1 MAYPIPDNEKARLNA
16 LRNYQLLDTLSE
28 EEFDKFTELAS
39 LICDTPISL
48 VSLIDDNRQWFK
60 SKQGLDA
67 TETPRELAFCA
78 HAIMDEQIFE
88 IEDAT
93 KDERFKNNALV
104 TGNPNIRFY
113 AGYPLVDP
121 DGFALGTLCVIDA
134 TPKALNEKQK
144 RGLQLL
150 GENVVKLI
158 VERRQKAEMANF
170 EKLFHVAKDLI
181 CIAGLDGMF
190 KKVNPSFTRIF
201 GWEEQQLLSKSFFE
215 LIHPEDLFST
225 QKEITK
231 LASGVSTINF
241 VHRFKT
247 VDGYYKWLQWVA
259 TPDLISGNLFAIARD
274 ITHEKQQEAELR
286 VSENKFRAFFDNSPV
301 GIAINRHSDGKFID
315 GNAALYQMIGYTE
328 AEYRKLIH
336 WDVTPASFDEQ
347 EAFHRESLEK
357 VGRYGPYEKIYIH
370 KDGHPVNVLLN
381 GIKFQNLEGEYQVYS
396 VIEDITENCQ
406 QREALKLSKKEAE
419 EANIAKSEFLANMS
433 HEIRT
438 PLNGVIGFT
447 DLILRTHL
455 DETQKQYLGIVHQ
468 SANALLGI
476 INDILDF
483 SKIEAGK
490 LELEYEKCDLFELA
504 SQAVDI
510 ISFQIKNKDLE
521 MLLNLSPSLPQWVFT
536 DSVRLKQVLFNLLSN
551 AAKFTETGEIELK
564 VTCNETDEK
573 GESQFNFEVR
583 DTGIGIKPE
592 KLEKIFEAF
601 SQADNSVTKKYGGTG
616 LGLTISNKIL
626 GLMDSQLKVESE
638 LGKGSR
644 FYFSIKLKTD
654 LTGKMPL
661 EEVGLIKKVLVV
673 DDNKNNRTILK
684 EMLHLKGIL
693 VKEASNGM
701 EAIQTLYTGAKF
713 DAILMDYHMPELDGL
728 ETIQKIKL
736 DQALQ
741 ASNIPILLLS
751 SSADQATVVDLSKS
765 LGVNIRLVKPVKM
778 QELYQALSII
788 AQKEPIVV
796 KEEVQTTVF
805 QDAITILIAED
816 GDINMLLAKT
826 VVERIVP
833 NATIIE
839 AMNGNEAVEICKKS
853 LPDLV
858 LMDIQMPILNGYEAT
873 QQIRLLP
880 GSSSIPIIAL
890 TAGIVKG
897 EKEKCEAAGMN
908 DFVSKP
914 FVEETLIS
922 IFKRWLKPV
931 AKISEVAEIV
941 LKEKEASLHLDL
953 EQIRKYMGADD
964 LLIQQFLS
972 LTILEIKKSIVAIEQ
987 SINEKDIAGI
997 KSAIHKLKGTSLT
1010 ASLSHMSAIANKFN
1024 GMDVFQVNLVNSLF
1038 QELKA
1043 ESMVVIELLEK
1054 QLSKF

>member
-16 LRNYQLLDTLSE
+16 LRQYQLLDTLSE

-48 VSLIDDNRQWFK
+48 VSLIDENRQWFK
-60 SKQGLDA
+60 SKQGLTA

-88 IEDAT
+88 IEDAS
-93 KDERFKNNALV
+93 KDDRFKNNALV
-104 TGNPNIRFY
+104 TGSPNIRFY
-113 AGYPLVDP
+113 AGYPLIDP
-121 DGFALGTLCVIDA
+121 DGYALGTLCVIDGI
-134 TPKALNEKQK
+134 PKALNEKQK
-144 RGLQLL
+144 RGLRLL

-190 KKVNPSFTRIF
+190 KRVNPSFTKIF

-225 QKEITK
+225 QKEIAK

-247 VDGYYKWLQWVA
+247 IDGTYKVLQWVA
-259 TPDLISGNLFAIARD
+259 TPDLVSGDLFAIARD

-286 VSENKFRAFFDNSPV
+286 ISENKFRAFFDNSPV
-301 GIAINRHSDGKFID
+301 AIAINRHSDGKFID
-315 GNAALYQMIGYTE
+315 GNAALYHMIGYTE
-328 AEYRKLIH
+328 EEYRKLSH

-347 EAFHRESLEK
+347 EAYHRASLEK
-357 VGRYGPYEKIYIH
+357 IGRYGPYEKIYIH

-447 DLILRTHL
+447 DLILRTEL

-490 LELEYEKCDLFELA
+490 LELEFEKCDLFELA

-564 VTCNETDEK
+564 VTCTDPDK
-573 GESQFNFEVR
+573 DGEASFQFEVR

-592 KLEKIFEAF
+592 KLDKIFEAF

-644 FYFSIKLKTD
+644 FFFSIKLKTEVEGN
-654 LTGKMPL
+654 LTF
-661 EEVGLIKKVLVV
+661 EELGTIKKVLVV

-693 VKEASNGM
+693 VKEASSGM
-701 EAIQTLYTGAKF
+701 EAIQSLHSGAKF

-728 ETIQKIKL
+728 ETIKKIKYDPL
-736 DQALQ
+736 LQ
-741 ASNIPILLLS
+741 ADNIPVLLLS
-751 SSADQATVVDLSKS
+751 SSADQSAVIDLSKNI
-765 LGVNIRLVKPVKM
+765 GVDIRLIKPVKM
-778 QELYQALSII
+778 QELYQALSMII
-788 AQKEPIVV
+788 KKEIKADEEINASTIFEDPIS
-796 KEEVQTTVF
+796 
-805 QDAITILIAED
+805 ILIAED
-816 GDINMLLAKT
+816 GEINMLLAKT
-826 VVERIVP
+826 VVERIAP
-833 NATIIE
+833 NATVFE
-839 AMNGNEAVEICKKS
+839 ALNGNEAVEICKRS
-853 LPDLV
+853 LPDLI
-858 LMDIQMPILNGYEAT
+858 LMDIQMPVLNGYEAT
-873 QQIRLLP
+873 QQIRELK

-897 EKEKCEAAGMN
+897 EKEKCESAGMN

-914 FVEETLIS
+914 FVEDTLVS
-922 IFKRWLKPV
+922 IFQRWLKV
-931 AKISEVAEIV
+931 TIANNAAVI
-941 LKEKEASLHLDL
+941 KEKEASLHLDL
-953 EQIRKYMGADD
+953 EQIRKYMGDD
-964 LLIQQFLS
+964 DKLIQQFLS
-972 LTILEIKKSIVAIEQ
+972 LTVLEIKKSLVAMEQ
-987 SINEKDIAGI
+987 AIAEKDINGI
-997 KSAIHKLKGTSLT
+997 KAAMHKLKGTSLT
-1010 ASLSHMSAIANKFN
+1010 ASLSRLSSIASEFS
-1024 GMDVFQVNLVNSLF
+1024 GMELFHENNVKYLF
-1038 QELKA
+1038 QELKS
-1043 ESMVVIELLEK
+1043 ESKLVIDLLQK
-1054 QLSKF
+1054 QLATFSLN

>member
-1 MAYPIPDNEKARLNA
+1 MTYPIPDNEKARLNA
-16 LRNYQLLDTLSE
+16 LRNYQLLDSISE

-39 LICDTPISL
+39 IICNTPISL
-48 VSLIDDNRQWFK
+48 VSLIDENRQWFK
-60 SKQGLDA
+60 SKQGIDA
-67 TETPRELAFCA
+67 AETPRELAFCA
-78 HAIMDEQIFE
+78 HAIMDQQIFE

-93 KDERFKNNALV
+93 KDDRFKHNVLV

-134 TPKALNEKQK
+134 TPKALSEKQK

-158 VERRQKAEMANF
+158 VERKQKAEMANF

-190 KKVNPSFTRIF
+190 KKVNPSFSRIF
-201 GWEEQQLLSKSFFE
+201 GWEEQQLLSKSFFD
-215 LIHPEDLFST
+215 LIHPEDVFST
-225 QKEITK
+225 QKEIKK

-247 VDGYYKWLQWVA
+247 VNGEYKVLQWVA
-259 TPDLISGNLFAIARD
+259 TPDLTSGDLFAIARD

-286 VSENKFRAFFDNSPV
+286 ISENKFRAFFDNSPV

-315 GNAALYQMIGYTE
+315 GNAALYKMVGYTE
-328 AEYRKLIH
+328 AEYRNLSH

-347 EAFHRESLEK
+347 EAFHRDSLENL
-357 VGRYGPYEKIYIH
+357 GRYGPYEKIYLH

-447 DLILRTHL
+447 DLILRTQL

-564 VTCNETDEK
+564 VTCAGIDEN
-573 GESQFNFEVR
+573 GEAEFHFEVR

-626 GLMDSQLKVESE
+626 GLMNSQLKVESE
-638 LGKGSR
+638 LGRGSR
-644 FYFSIKLKTD
+644 FYFRIKLKTEMAGD
-654 LTGKMPL
+654 LLLGEL
-661 EEVGLIKKVLVV
+661 GLIKKVLVV

-693 VKEASNGM
+693 VKEASSGM
-701 EAIQTLYTGAKF
+701 EAIQTLYSGAKF

-728 ETIQKIKL
+728 ETIQKINL
-736 DQALQ
+736 DHGLK
-741 ASNIPILLLS
+741 ASHIPVLLLS
-751 SSADQATVVDLSKS
+751 SSADQASVINLSKN
-765 LGVNIRLVKPVKM
+765 LGVSIRLVKPVKM
-778 QELYQALSII
+778 QELYQALSMITK
-788 AQKEPIVV
+788 KETVEVV
-796 KEEVQTTVF
+796 EETETIVF
-805 QDAITILIAED
+805 QEFMTILIAED

-826 VVERIVP
+826 VVERIAP

-839 AMNGNEAVEICKKS
+839 AMNGNEAVEVCKKA
-853 LPDLV
+853 LPDFI

-873 QQIRLLP
+873 QQIRQLP
-880 GSSSIPIIAL
+880 RSATVPIIAL

-914 FVEETLIS
+914 FVEETLVS
-922 IFKRWLKPV
+922 IFKRWLKP
-931 AKISEVAEIV
+931 INEVSTTVIN
-941 LKEKEASLHLDL
+941 EKEATLHLDL

-964 LLIQQFLS
+964 MLIQQFLS
-972 LTILEIKKSIVAIEQ
+972 LTIVEIKKSFVSIDQAILE
-987 SINEKDIAGI
+987 SDIKAI

-1010 ASLSHMSAIANKFN
+1010 ASLSKLSAIASKFN
-1024 GMDVFQVNLVNSLF
+1024 ELEIFDAGQVRILY
-1038 QELKA
+1038 QELET
-1043 ESMVVIELLEK
+1043 ESFIVIDLLEK

>member
-1 MAYPIPDNEKARLNA
+1 MTYPIPDNEKARLNA
-16 LRNYQLLDTLSE
+16 LRNYQLLDSISE

-48 VSLIDDNRQWFK
+48 VSLIDENRQWFK
-60 SKQGLDA
+60 SKKGLVD

-78 HAIMDEQIFE
+78 HAIMGQQIFE

-93 KDERFKNNALV
+93 KDDRFKDNVFV

-121 DGFALGTLCVIDA
+121 NGFALGTLCVIDA
-134 TPKALNEKQK
+134 IPKTLSEKQK
-144 RGLQLL
+144 RALQLL

-170 EKLFHVAKDLI
+170 EKLFLVVEDLI
-181 CIAGLDGMF
+181 CITGLDGMF
-190 KKVNPSFTRIF
+190 KKVNPSFTKIF

-215 LIHPEDLFST
+215 LIHPDDLYAT

-231 LASGVSTINF
+231 LANGVSTINF

-247 VDGYYKWLQWVA
+247 INGDYKVLQWVA
-259 TPDLISGNLFAIARD
+259 KPDLASGNLFAIARD

-286 VSENKFRAFFDNSPV
+286 SSENKFRAFFDNSPV
-301 GIAINRHSDGKFID
+301 GIAINRHLDGKFIA
-315 GNAALYQMIGYTE
+315 GNAALFEMVGFSE
-328 AEYRKLIH
+328 AEYRNLNH

-347 EAFHRESLEK
+347 EAFHKASMAYD
-357 VGRYGPYEKIYIH
+357 GRYGPYEKIYIH

-381 GIKFQNLEGEYQVYS
+381 GIKFQNLEGEDQVYS

-406 QREALKLSKKEAE
+406 QREELQKSKKEAD

-468 SANALLGI
+468 SANGLLGI

-490 LELEYEKCDLFELA
+490 LELEFEKCDLFELA

-521 MLLNLSPSLPQWVFT
+521 MLLNLSPSLPKWVFT
-536 DSVRLKQVLFNLLSN
+536 DSIRIKQVLFNLLSN

-564 VTCNETDEK
+564 VTCTEPNENGDAI
-573 GESQFNFEVR
+573 FNFEVR

-626 GLMDSQLKVESE
+626 GLMNSQLKVTSE

-644 FYFSIKLKTD
+644 FYFTIMLNTEKDGLSKTED
-654 LTGKMPL
+654 PGS
-661 EEVGLIKKVLVV
+661 IKKVLVV

-693 VKEASNGM
+693 VKEAANGM
-701 EAIQTLYTGAKF
+701 EAIQTLHSGAKF
-713 DAILMDYHMPELDGL
+713 DAILMDYHMPEMDGL
-728 ETIQKIKL
+728 ETIQKIKME
-736 DQALQ
+736 QSFHAT
-741 ASNIPILLLS
+741 NIPVLLLS
-751 SSADQATVVDLSKS
+751 SSADQESVIKMSRKMGVD
-765 LGVNIRLVKPVKM
+765 IRLVKPVKM
-778 QELYQALSII
+778 QELFQALSII
-788 AQKEPIVV
+788 SKKEPIAVFN
-796 KEEVQTTVF
+796 KTVSTSF
-805 QDAITILIAED
+805 PDKISILIAED

-826 VVERIVP
+826 VVSRIAP
-833 NATIIE
+833 NASIKE
-839 AMNGNEAVEICKKS
+839 AINGKEAFEFCKQE
-853 LPDLV
+853 LPDLI

-873 QQIRLLP
+873 LQIRQLA
-880 GSSSIPIIAL
+880 GASKIPIVAL

-914 FVEETLIS
+914 FVEETLVA
-922 IFKRWLKPV
+922 IFKKWIKKDDESSTV
-931 AKISEVAEIV
+931 IV
-941 LKEKEASLHLDL
+941 SDQKTKEDSLHLDL

-972 LTILEIKKSIVAIEQ
+972 LTILEIKKSINTIELAI
-987 SINEKDIAGI
+987 SEKNISMI
-997 KSAIHKLKGTSLT
+997 KSSIHKLKGTSLT
-1010 ASLSHMSAIANKFN
+1010 ASLSNMSVIASKFN
-1024 GMDVFQVNLVNSLF
+1024 MMDDYDESKVEKLF
-1038 QELKA
+1038 NELKI
-1043 ESMVVIELLEK
+1043 ESRIVIELLDN
-1054 QLSKF
+1054 QF

>member
-16 LRNYQLLDTLSE
+16 LRNYQLLDTISE

-60 SKQGLDA
+60 SKQGIDA

-78 HAIMDEQIFE
+78 HAIMDQQIFE

-93 KDERFKNNALV
+93 KDDRFKNNALV

-134 TPKALNEKQK
+134 TPKALNNKQK

-225 QKEITK
+225 QKEIAK

-247 VDGYYKWLQWVA
+247 VNGDYKVLQWVA
-259 TPDLISGNLFAIARD
+259 TPDLVSGDLFAIARD
-274 ITHEKQQEAELR
+274 ITHEKQQEAELKI
-286 VSENKFRAFFDNSPV
+286 SENKFRAFFDNSPV

-328 AEYRKLIH
+328 AEYRKLSH

-347 EAFHRESLEK
+347 EAIHRDSLEK

-370 KDGHPVNVLLN
+370 KDGHFVNVLLN

-521 MLLNLSPSLPQWVFT
+521 MLLNLAPSLPQWIFT

-564 VTCNETDEK
+564 VTCAEPDDAGIALFE
-573 GESQFNFEVR
+573 FEVR

-626 GLMDSQLKVESE
+626 GLMDSQLKVESQ
-638 LGKGSR
+638 LGRGSK
-644 FYFSIKLKTD
+644 FHFSIKLKTEIA
-654 LTGKMPL
+654 GKIPI
-661 EEVGLIKKVLVV
+661 EEMGLIKKVLVV

-684 EMLHLKGIL
+684 EMLHLRGIL
-693 VKEASNGM
+693 VKEASSGT

-741 ASNIPILLLS
+741 NSNIPVLLLS
-751 SSADQATVVDLSKS
+751 SSADQASVIDLSKN

-778 QELYQALSII
+778 QELYQALSMIT
-788 AQKEPIVV
+788 QKVKVV
-796 KEEVQTTVF
+796 EEVEVKTTTF

-816 GDINMLLAKT
+816 GEINMLLART
-826 VVERIVP
+826 VVERIAP

-839 AMNGNEAVEICKKS
+839 AMNGNEAVEICKKA

-873 QQIRLLP
+873 QQIRQLP
-880 GSSSIPIIAL
+880 ESSSIPIIAL

-914 FVEETLIS
+914 FVEETLVA
-922 IFKRWLKPV
+922 IFKKWLNKDLENATIMV
-931 AKISEVAEIV
+931 ADQKA
-941 LKEKEASLHLDL
+941 KEESLHLDL

-964 LLIQQFLS
+964 ALIKQFLN
-972 LTILEIKKSIVAIEQ
+972 LTVLEINKSMTAIELA
-987 SINEKDIAGI
+987 IIEKDISMI
-997 KSAIHKLKGTSLT
+997 KLAIHKLKGTSLT
-1010 ASLSHMSAIANKFN
+1010 ASLSTMSGIASKFN
-1024 GMDVFQVNLVNSLF
+1024 VMDSFDESQVNELF
-1038 QELKA
+1038 QNLKL
-1043 ESMVVIELLEK
+1043 ESSLVIALLEK
-1054 QLSKF
+1054 QLSNI

>member
-1 MAYPIPDNEKARLNA
+1 MAYPIPNNEKARLNA
-16 LRNYQLLDTLSE
+16 LRKYQLLDSISE
-28 EEFDKFTELAS
+28 EEFDKYTELAS
-39 LICDTPISL
+39 LICNTPISL
-48 VSLIDDNRQWFK
+48 VSLIDENRQWFK
-60 SKQGLDA
+60 SNQGL
-67 TETPRELAFCA
+67 TVSETPRELAFCA
-78 HAIMDEQIFE
+78 HAIMDQQIFE

-93 KDERFKNNALV
+93 KDDRFKHNVLV

-113 AGYPLVDP
+113 AGYPLIDP
-121 DGFALGTLCVIDA
+121 EGFALGTLCVIDA
-134 TPKALNEKQK
+134 TPKVLNEKQK

-225 QKEITK
+225 QKEMTK

-247 VDGYYKWLQWVA
+247 VTGVYKVLQWVA
-259 TPDLISGNLFAIARD
+259 TPDLISGDLFAIARD

-286 VSENKFRAFFDNSPV
+286 ISENKFRAFFDNSPV

-315 GNAALYQMIGYTE
+315 GNAALFQMIGYTE
-328 AEYRKLIH
+328 EEYRQLSH
-336 WDVTPASFDEQ
+336 WDVTPAAFDEQ
-347 EAFHRESLEK
+347 EAIQRKSLDRL
-357 VGRYGPYEKIYIH
+357 GRYGPYEKIYIH

-490 LELEYEKCDLFELA
+490 LELESEKCDLFELA

-521 MLLNLSPSLPQWVFT
+521 MLLNLSPALPQWVFT

-551 AAKFTETGEIELK
+551 AAKFTEIGEIELK
-564 VTCNETDEK
+564 VTCAEPDEN
-573 GESQFNFEVR
+573 GEALFNFEVR

-626 GLMDSQLKVESE
+626 GLMDSQLKVQSE

-644 FYFSIKLKTD
+644 FYFSIKLKTELVGNKPSDD
-654 LTGKMPL
+654 LAF
-661 EEVGLIKKVLVV
+661 IKKVLIV

-693 VKEASNGM
+693 VKEANSGE
-701 EAIQTLYTGAKF
+701 EAFETLHSGAKF
-713 DAILMDYHMPELDGL
+713 DAILMDYHMPDLDGL
-728 ETIQKIKL
+728 ATIEKIKL
-736 DQALQ
+736 DKTLR
-741 ASNIPILLLS
+741 ASNIPVLLLS
-751 SSADQATVVDLSKS
+751 SSADQASVIDLSKN
-765 LGVNIRLVKPVKM
+765 LGINLRLVKPVKM
-778 QELYQALSII
+778 QELFQALSMITK
-788 AQKEPIVV
+788 KESVV
-796 KEEVQTTVF
+796 VEAEIQTTVF
-805 QDAITILIAED
+805 QDTITILIAED

-833 NATIIE
+833 NAIIVE
-839 AMNGNEAVEICKKS
+839 ASNGNEAIEICKKA

-873 QQIRLLP
+873 QQIRQLP
-880 GSSSIPIIAL
+880 GSSTIPIIAL

-914 FVEETLIS
+914 FVEDTLVT
-922 IFKRWLKPV
+922 IFKRWLKP
-931 AKISEVAEIV
+931 INTSSDSPNYV

-953 EQIRKYMGADD
+953 VQIRKYMGADD

-972 LTILEIKKSIVAIEQ
+972 LTIVEIKKSIAAINQAISE
-987 SINEKDIAGI
+987 SDIRAI

-1010 ASLSHMSAIANKFN
+1010 ASLSKLSAISSKFN
-1024 GMDVFQVNLVNSLF
+1024 EMEIFDAGQVRILF
-1038 QELKA
+1038 KELEA
-1043 ESMVVIELLEK
+1043 ESLIVIDLLEK
-1054 QLSKF
+1054 QLSTF

>member
-1 MAYPIPDNEKARLNA
+1 
-16 LRNYQLLDTLSE
+16 
-28 EEFDKFTELAS
+28 
-39 LICDTPISL
+39 
-48 VSLIDDNRQWFK
+48 
-60 SKQGLDA
+60 
-67 TETPRELAFCA
+67 
-78 HAIMDEQIFE
+78 
-88 IEDAT
+88 
-93 KDERFKNNALV
+93 
-104 TGNPNIRFY
+104 
-113 AGYPLVDP
+113 
-121 DGFALGTLCVIDA
+121 
-134 TPKALNEKQK
+134 
-144 RGLQLL
+144 L

-225 QKEITK
+225 QKEMTK

-247 VDGYYKWLQWVA
+247 VTGVYKVLQWVA
-259 TPDLISGNLFAIARD
+259 TPDLNSGDLFAIARD
-274 ITHEKQQEAELR
+274 ITHEKQQEAELKI
-286 VSENKFRAFFDNSPV
+286 SENKFRAFFDNSPV

-315 GNAALYQMIGYTE
+315 GNAALYQMVGYTE
-328 AEYRKLIH
+328 AEYRKLNH
-336 WDVTPASFDEQ
+336 WDVTPALFDEQ
-347 EAFHRESLEK
+347 EAFHRECLDSL
-357 VGRYGPYEKIYIH
+357 GRYGPYEKIYIH
-370 KDGHPVNVLLN
+370 KDGHLVNVLLN

-490 LELEYEKCDLFELA
+490 LELEFEKCDLFELA

-521 MLLNLSPSLPQWVFT
+521 MLLNLSPSLPQRVFT
-536 DSVRLKQVLFNLLSN
+536 DSIRLKQVLFNLLSN

-564 VTCNETDEK
+564 VTCEEQEGT
-573 GESQFNFEVR
+573 GESLFNFEVR

-638 LGKGSR
+638 LGRGSR
-644 FYFSIKLKTD
+644 FYFSIKLKTEIA
-654 LTGKMPL
+654 GKMPL
-661 EEVGLIKKVLVV
+661 EEQELIKKVLVV

-693 VKEASNGM
+693 VKEASSGM
-701 EAIQTLYTGAKF
+701 EAIQTLKTGAKF
-713 DAILMDYHMPELDGL
+713 DAIVMDYHMPELDGL
-728 ETIQKIKL
+728 ETIQRIKQ
-736 DQALQ
+736 DQTLQ

-751 SSADQATVVDLSKS
+751 SSADQASVIDFSKQ

-778 QELYQALSII
+778 QELYQAFSMIT
-788 AQKEPIVV
+788 QKESVLV
-796 KEEVQTTVF
+796 ETEEQSTVF
-805 QDAITILIAED
+805 PDAITILIAED
-816 GDINMLLAKT
+816 GEINMLLAKT
-826 VVERIVP
+826 VVQRIVP

-839 AMNGNEAVEICKKS
+839 AMNGNEAVEICKKA

-873 QQIRLLP
+873 QHIRQIP

-897 EKEKCEAAGMN
+897 EKEKCEEAGMN

-914 FVEETLIS
+914 FVEETLVS
-922 IFKRWLKPV
+922 IFKRWLKFKV
-931 AKISEVAEIV
+931 FDQIEATNMN
-941 LKEKEASLHLDL
+941 EKEVSLHLDL
-953 EQIRKYMGADD
+953 ELIRKYMGADD
-964 LLIQQFLS
+964 VLIQQFLS
-972 LTILEIKKSIVAIEQ
+972 LTILEIKKSIIAIEQ
-987 SINEKDIAGI
+987 AIDENDISGI

-1010 ASLSHMSAIANKFN
+1010 ASLSHMSAIATKFN
-1024 GMDVFQVNLVNSLF
+1024 DMDGFQGDLVRDLF
-1038 QELKA
+1038 EELKS
-1043 ESMVVIELLEK
+1043 ESTVVISLLEK
-1054 QLSKF
+1054 QISKFSIK

>member
-16 LRNYQLLDTLSE
+16 LRKYQLLDTLSE

-48 VSLIDDNRQWFK
+48 VSLIDENRQWFK

-78 HAIMDEQIFE
+78 HAIMEQQIFE
-88 IEDAT
+88 IKDAT
-93 KDERFKNNALV
+93 QDDRFKNNALV
-104 TGNPNIRFY
+104 VGDPNIRFY
-113 AGYPLVDP
+113 AGYPLIDP
-121 DGFALGTLCVIDA
+121 EGYALGTLCVIDA
-134 TPKALNEKQK
+134 IPKALNEQQK

-190 KKVNPSFTRIF
+190 KKVNPSFTKIF

-225 QKEITK
+225 QKEIAK

-247 VDGYYKWLQWVA
+247 IDGYYKVLQWVA
-259 TPDLISGNLFAIARD
+259 TPDLVSGDLFAIARD

-286 VSENKFRAFFDNSPV
+286 ISENKFRAFFDNSPV

-328 AEYRKLIH
+328 AEYRQLSH

-357 VGRYGPYEKIYIH
+357 NGRYGPYEKIYIH

-396 VIEDITENCQ
+396 VIEDITENCH

-447 DLILRTHL
+447 DLILRTAL

-490 LELEYEKCDLFELA
+490 LELEFEKCDLFELA

-564 VTCNETDEK
+564 VTSSEPDEN
-573 GESQFNFEVR
+573 GEAIFHFDVR

-592 KLEKIFEAF
+592 KLDKIFEAF

-626 GLMDSQLKVESE
+626 GLMDSQLRVESE

-644 FYFSIKLKTD
+644 FYFSIKLKTEHVGHTD
-654 LTGKMPL
+654 Y
-661 EEVGLIKKVLVV
+661 EEIGLIKKVLVV

-693 VKEASNGM
+693 VKEASSGM
-701 EAIQTLYTGAKF
+701 EAIQTLHSGAKF

-728 ETIQKIKL
+728 ETIKQIKL
-736 DQALQ
+736 DPTLQ
-741 ASNIPILLLS
+741 AANIPVLLLS
-751 SSADQATVVDLSKS
+751 SSADQANVIDLSKHI
-765 LGVNIRLVKPVKM
+765 GVHIRLVKPVKM
-778 QELYQALSII
+778 QELYQALSMTK
-788 AQKEPIVV
+788 QKEILV
-796 KEEVQTTVF
+796 EEKGQQVHIIT
-805 QDAITILIAED
+805 DAINILIAED

-826 VVERIVP
+826 VVERIAP
-833 NATIIE
+833 NANIIE
-839 AMNGNEAVEICKKS
+839 ALNGKEAVDICKKS
-853 LPDLV
+853 LPDLI
-858 LMDIQMPILNGYEAT
+858 LMDIQMPVLNGYEAT
-873 QQIRLLP
+873 QQIRQID
-880 GSSSIPIIAL
+880 GSSAIPIIAL

-897 EKEKCEAAGMN
+897 EKEKCESAGMN

-914 FVEETLIS
+914 FVEETLVA
-922 IFKRWLKPV
+922 IFKRWLKSN
-931 AKISEVAEIV
+931 ISMDTTL

-953 EQIRKYMGADD
+953 AQIRKYMGDD
-964 LLIQQFLS
+964 DALIQQFLS
-972 LTILEIKKSIVAIEQ
+972 LTILEIKKSLVSIEQ
-987 SINEKDIAGI
+987 AIVNKDI
-997 KSAIHKLKGTSLT
+997 SAIKAAMHKLKGTSLT
-1010 ASLSHMSAIANKFN
+1010 ASLSQMSAIATKFS
-1024 GMDVFQVNLVNSLF
+1024 GMDVFNENLVKGLF
-1038 QELKA
+1038 QELQL
-1043 ESMVVIELLEK
+1043 ESTFVIDLLEQHLATFK
-1054 QLSKF
+1054 

>member
-16 LRNYQLLDTLSE
+16 LRNYQLLDSISE

-48 VSLIDDNRQWFK
+48 VSLIDQNRQWFK
-60 SKQGLDA
+60 SKKGLA
-67 TETPRELAFCA
+67 ANETPREMAFCA
-78 HAIMDEQIFE
+78 HAIMDQQIFE
-88 IEDAT
+88 IVDAT
-93 KDERFKNNALV
+93 KDDRFKNNALV
-104 TGNPNIRFY
+104 TGDPNIRFY
-113 AGYPLVDP
+113 AGYPLIDP
-121 DGFALGTLCVIDA
+121 EGFALGTLCVIDEI
-134 TPKALNEKQK
+134 PKALSQKQR

-158 VERRQKAEMANF
+158 VERRQKTEMANF

-247 VDGYYKWLQWVA
+247 VNGEYKVLQWVA
-259 TPDLISGNLFAIARD
+259 TPDIASGDLFAIARD
-274 ITHEKQQEAELR
+274 ISREKQQEAELR
-286 VSENKFRAFFDNSPV
+286 ISENKFRAFFDNSPV

-328 AEYRKLIH
+328 DEYRKLNH

-347 EAFHRESLEK
+347 EAKHRESLEK

-396 VIEDITENCQ
+396 VIEDISENCQ

-564 VTCNETDEK
+564 VTCSEPDDSGIALFE
-573 GESQFNFEVR
+573 FEVR

-638 LGKGSR
+638 LGRGSK
-644 FYFSIKLKTD
+644 FHFSIKLKTEIV
-654 LTGKMPL
+654 GKMPP

-684 EMLHLKGIL
+684 EMLYLKGIL
-693 VKEASNGM
+693 VKEASSGM
-701 EAIQTLYTGAKF
+701 EAIQTLNTGAKF

-736 DQALQ
+736 DHALK
-741 ASNIPILLLS
+741 ASNIPVLLLS
-751 SSADQATVVDLSKS
+751 SSADQASVIDLSKN

-778 QELYQALSII
+778 QELYQALSMIT
-788 AQKEPIVV
+788 QKETVV
-796 KEEVQTTVF
+796 VEAEVQTTIF

-826 VVERIVP
+826 VVQRIAP

-839 AMNGNEAVEICKKS
+839 AMNGSEALEICKKA

-873 QQIRLLP
+873 QQIRQLP

-914 FVEETLIS
+914 FVEETLVA
-922 IFKRWLKPV
+922 IFKRWLNKDFENSGISATEQK
-931 AKISEVAEIV
+931 AKEE
-941 LKEKEASLHLDL
+941 SLHLDL

-964 LLIQQFLS
+964 ALIKQFLS
-972 LTILEIKKSIVAIEQ
+972 LTVLEIKKSMDAIDLA
-987 SINEKDIAGI
+987 IAEKDVSMI
-997 KSAIHKLKGTSLT
+997 KLAIHKLKGTSLT
-1010 ASLSHMSAIANKFN
+1010 ASLSNMSTIASKFN
-1024 GMDVFQVNLVNSLF
+1024 AMDSFDESQVNRLF
-1038 QELKA
+1038 QDLKL
-1043 ESMVVIELLEK
+1043 ESRLVIELLEK